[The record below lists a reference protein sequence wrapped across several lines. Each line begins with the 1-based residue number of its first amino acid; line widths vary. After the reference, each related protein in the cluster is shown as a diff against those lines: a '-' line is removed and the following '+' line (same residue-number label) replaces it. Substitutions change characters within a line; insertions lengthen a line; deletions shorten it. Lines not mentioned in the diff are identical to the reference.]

1 VLVLIDE
8 SLPRQLRIALPGH
21 DARTVAQMG
30 WRGTRN
36 GELLRR
42 AEAAGFEAL
51 ITADRSMEFQQNIA
65 RLGFGVIVLMVPT
78 TDSQDVLALV
88 PHIEQTLDR
97 ITPGRVLH
105 VGVDPRKSRAHRA

>member
-1 VLVLIDE
+1 MLILIDE
-8 SLPRQLRIALPGH
+8 SLPRQLRIALSGH

-36 GELLRR
+36 GDLLRR
-42 AEAAGFEAL
+42 AEAASFEAL
-51 ITADRSMEFQQNIA
+51 ITADRGLEFQQNVA

-78 TDSQDVLALV
+78 TDPEDVLALV
-88 PHIEQTLDR
+88 PSIEQALGC

-105 VGVDPRKSRAHRA
+105 VGTDPRGSRSRRS